1 MQEEPV
7 LCQQRGL
14 HLQTQ
19 FSLCRLA
26 LLWSSGALALPI
38 SQAEVMIRLTVSA
51 KPKVPL

>member
-7 LCQQRGL
+7 LCQQPGL

-26 LLWSSGALALPI
+26 LLWLSGALVLPI
-38 SQAEVMIRLTVSA
+38 SQDEVMIRLTVSS